1 MPTPEE
7 RRELRRI
14 RRELVK
20 AHYKTNPPTPPKETK
35 DNMGN
40 VHVVM
45 TLAFFIGLFL
55 LVNFASE
62 TVISIWGITKVVVG
76 IFAISLLV
84 PIKWYRK
91 KLTMSIYEF
100 FLISLLG
107 YAPLFGGLFFFT
119 NHIGSDN
126 FHVETY
132 NIESIEMSRYFS
144 TIHLENDTLE
154 EYAILTAFD
163 SRDSAYYKG
172 RSTAR
177 YEFKDGL
184 WGLKIVLDKRAIP

>member
-20 AHYKTNPPTPPKETK
+20 AHYKANPPKPPKETK
-35 DNMGN
+35 DNMSSI
-40 VHVVM
+40 HVLM
-45 TLAFFIGLFL
+45 TLALFIGLFL

-62 TVISIWGITKVVVG
+62 TVISIWGITKIIAG
-76 IFAISLLV
+76 IFAITLLI

-91 KLTMSIYEF
+91 RFTMSIYEF

-107 YAPLFGGLFFFT
+107 YSPLLAGLFFFT

-144 TIHLENDTLE
+144 TIHLENDTLS

-163 SRDSAYYKG
+163 SRDSAFYKG

-184 WGLKIVLDKRAIP
+184 WGLKIMLDKRAIP

>member
-1 MPTPEE
+1 MPSPKE

-20 AHYKTNPPTPPKETK
+20 AQYKVKPPRPQKETK

-45 TLAFFIGLFL
+45 TLALFVGLFL
-55 LVNFASE
+55 LVNYASE
-62 TVISIWGITKVVVG
+62 TVISVWGITKIVVG
-76 IFAISLLV
+76 IFAVSLLV

-91 KLTMSIYEF
+91 KFTMSVYEF
-100 FLISLLG
+100 FLINLLG
-107 YAPLFGGLFFFT
+107 YAPLFSGLFFFT
-119 NHIGSDN
+119 NHIGSNN
-126 FHVETY
+126 FHIETY
-132 NIESIEMSRYFS
+132 KIKSIEMGRYFS
-144 TIHLENDTLE
+144 SMQLENDTLS

-163 SRDSAYYKG
+163 SRDSTYYKG

-177 YEFKDGL
+177 YEFMDGL
-184 WGLKIVLDKRAIP
+184 WGLKVILDKRAIP